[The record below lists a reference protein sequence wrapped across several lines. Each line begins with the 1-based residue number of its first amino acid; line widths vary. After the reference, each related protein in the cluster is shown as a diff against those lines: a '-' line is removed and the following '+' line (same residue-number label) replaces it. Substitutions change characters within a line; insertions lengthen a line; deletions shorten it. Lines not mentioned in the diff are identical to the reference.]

1 MLEAIIIEDEK
12 AALNHLLQT
21 LSELPFDVRVKA
33 TLGSVSEGISY
44 LSGAPKADIIFSDV
58 QLTDGLSFE
67 IFSETK
73 TRIPVVFI
81 TGFDQFITNAFEYNS
96 IDYLLKPVDPDDL
109 ARAVQKYQM
118 LEKHFI
124 DHSAGILEQFTRS
137 LVQRKRNRIMV
148 RKGMEHVSL
157 RLADVV
163 LFYTENKIAFAMDR
177 QGRKYLC
184 EKNLTDI
191 ESELDGNSFFR
202 ANRQYIIN
210 IEYVKSYKAYEKVKL
225 QIDLSIADLDH
236 FIVVSQETAPH
247 FRKWINEN

>member
-12 AALNHLLQT
+12 AALNHLLNA
-21 LSELPFDVRVKA
+21 LASLPFDVHVKA
-33 TLGSVSEGISY
+33 TLGSVSEGTTY
-44 LSGAPKADIIFSDV
+44 LSNEPKADIIFSDV

-73 TRIPVVFI
+73 TRIPVVFV
-81 TGFDQFITNAFEYNS
+81 TGYDQFITNAFEYNS
-96 IDYLLKPVDPDDL
+96 IDYLLKPVDKDDL
-109 ARAVQKYQM
+109 ARALVKYQA

-124 DHSAGILEQFTRS
+124 EYSARTLEQFTKS
-137 LVQRKRNRIMV
+137 LVQRRRNRIMV
-148 RKGMEHVSL
+148 RKGMEHISL
-157 RLADVV
+157 RLSDVV
-163 LFYTENKIAFAMDR
+163 LFYTENKIAFAMDK

-184 EKNLTDI
+184 ENNLTDI
-191 ESELDGNSFFR
+191 ESELDPNNFFR

-210 IEYVKSYKAYEKVKL
+210 IDFVKSYKAYEKVKL

-236 FIVVSQETAPH
+236 FIVVSQETAPQ